1 MKRRLMVAGL
11 AGALFFG
18 GASVAMAGPYDNG
31 PGPGPG
37 NSGDHPMHGLC
48 TAYAHNS
55 DKAKEKSPVF
65 NERTPDEWEE
75 VCEGVTPGGSRNG
88 GGE

>member
-1 MKRRLMVAGL
+1 MKKLVAGVITAL
-11 AGALFFG
+11 FLSGAGA
-18 GASVAMAGPYDNG
+18 AAANPYGKG

-37 NSGDHPMHGLC
+37 NSGDHAMYGLC

-65 NERTPDEWEE
+65 NEYTADEWADL
-75 VCEGVTPGGSRNG
+75 CEDVSPGGSRSG
-88 GGE
+88 R